1 MAIPLYDAT
10 VAAYLQIT
18 RALSGCLDKGL
29 AHCKETGANPEELTG
44 ARLYSDMM
52 PLTFQVE
59 LVNHH
64 SLPAIE
70 GCKTGVFKPPPL
82 TWSTLD
88 YAGLQK
94 MLADTIA
101 GLEAIPAGE
110 INTLEGRDVTFMAG
124 DRKMS
129 YTIEDFL
136 LSFSVP
142 NFYFHATTA
151 YGILRSKGVKIGKFD
166 YLGKTRMKR

>member
-1 MAIPLYDAT
+1 MAISLYDAT

-18 RALSGCLDKGL
+18 HAASGRLDKGL
-29 AHCKETGANPEELTG
+29 AHCMETGADPEELTG
-44 ARLYSDMM
+44 ARLYPDMM
-52 PLTFQVE
+52 PLAFQIE

-94 MLADTIA
+94 MIADTIV
-101 GLEAIPAGE
+101 GLEAITAGE
-110 INTLEGRDVTFMAG
+110 VNTLGGRDVVFVAG
-124 DRKMS
+124 DRKVS
-129 YTIEDFL
+129 YAIEDFL

-151 YGILRSKGVKIGKFD
+151 YDILRSKGVKIGKRDF
-166 YLGKTRMKR
+166 LGTPRMKG

>member
-1 MAIPLYDAT
+1 MAISLYDAT
-10 VAAYLQIT
+10 VAAYLRIS
-18 RALSGCLDKGL
+18 RAASSWLDKGL
-29 AHCKETGANPEELTG
+29 AHCRETGADPGDLTA
-44 ARLYSDMM
+44 ARLYPDMM
-52 PLTFQVE
+52 PLAFQIE
-59 LVNHH
+59 LINHH

-82 TWSTLD
+82 TFSTLD

-94 MLADTIA
+94 MIADTIA
-101 GLEAIPAGE
+101 GLDAIDAREVNRLG
-110 INTLEGRDVTFMAG
+110 GRDVVFVAG

-136 LSFSVP
+136 LTFSVP

-151 YGILRSKGVKIGKFD
+151 YGILRSKGVKIGKRDF
-166 YLGKTRMKR
+166 LGTTRLKE

>member
-1 MAIPLYDAT
+1 MAISLYDAT
-10 VAAYLQIT
+10 VAAYLQIA
-18 RALSGCLDKGL
+18 RAASGWLGKGL
-29 AHCKETGANPEELTG
+29 AHCRETGANPEELTG
-44 ARLYSDMM
+44 ARLYPDMM
-52 PLTFQVE
+52 PLAFQIE

-82 TWSTLD
+82 IFSTLD

-94 MLADTIA
+94 MIVDTIA
-101 GLEAIPAGE
+101 GLEAIPASE
-110 INTLEGRDVTFMAG
+110 VNRLEGRDVVFVAG
-124 DRKMS
+124 DRKVS

-136 LSFSVP
+136 FSFSVP

-151 YGILRSKGVKIGKFD
+151 YDILRSKGVKIGKRDF
-166 YLGKTRMKR
+166 LGTTRMKE

>member
-1 MAIPLYDAT
+1 MAISLYDAT

-18 RALSGCLDKGL
+18 RAASGWLGKGL
-29 AHCKETGANPEELTG
+29 AHCGQTGADPEELTG
-44 ARLYSDMM
+44 ARLYPDMM
-52 PLTFQVE
+52 PLAFQIE

-82 TWSTLD
+82 TFSTLN

-94 MLADTIA
+94 MIADTIA
-101 GLEAIPAGE
+101 GLEGIAAGE
-110 INTLEGRDVTFMAG
+110 VNMLEGRDVVFVAG
-124 DRKMS
+124 DRKVS

-136 LSFSVP
+136 LSFSAP

-151 YGILRSKGVKIGKFD
+151 YDILRSMGVKIGKRDF
-166 YLGKTRMKR
+166 LGTPRMKG